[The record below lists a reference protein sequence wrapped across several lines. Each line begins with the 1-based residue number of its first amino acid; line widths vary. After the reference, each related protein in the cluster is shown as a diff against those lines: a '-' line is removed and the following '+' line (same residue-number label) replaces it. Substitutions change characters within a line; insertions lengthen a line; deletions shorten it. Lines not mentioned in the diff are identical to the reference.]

1 MRRDICIL
9 GLSLLLSTI
18 ATNVATAHAL
28 GVQAKLK
35 DGKILV
41 EAYYDDDSPA
51 IKTKIQIMKGKEEI
65 ASRVTDEKG
74 LCTFDAP
81 APGKYEIHADAGAG
95 HRASTTITIPG
106 ATPTTEQKKETPI
119 SSGATREEFTGT
131 PWLKIGIGIS
141 AIGVLCV
148 AFMLASMMRKNGHA
162 DNTRE
167 H

>member
-9 GLSLLLSTI
+9 GFALLVSVM

-35 DGKILV
+35 DGKIHV

-51 IKTKIQIMKGKEEI
+51 IKTKIKIMNGKEI
-65 ASRVTDEKG
+65 ASGVTDEKG

-95 HRASTTITIPG
+95 HRASTTITVPG
-106 ATPTTEQKKETPI
+106 ATPTTEPKKETPI

-131 PWLKIGIGIS
+131 PWLKIGIGMS

-162 DNTRE
+162 DNTKE